1 MAAQNI
7 AMQCLVK
14 LCTQFSSLLLV
25 ISIQYMAHFKVL
37 TYCVYVCLCVH
48 AALLDAAV

>member
-25 ISIQYMAHFKVL
+25 SSIQYMAHFKV
-37 TYCVYVCLCVH
+37 CVCVSVCACSPT
-48 AALLDAAV
+48 